1 MQKGVLCCKKTVST
15 NSVESGLLSKIPV
28 WIIAIKYGMVLVYVK
43 RVFHRKVHFFV
54 IVLSTFL
61 IVMK

>member
-1 MQKGVLCCKKTVST
+1 MRKGVLCCKIILST

-28 WIIAIKYGMVLVYVK
+28 WIIAIKYGMVLLYVK

-54 IVLSTFL
+54 MVLSTFL
-61 IVMK
+61 IVMN

>member
-1 MQKGVLCCKKTVST
+1 MRKGVLSCKKTVST

-28 WIIAIKYGMVLVYVK
+28 WIIAKKYGMVLLYEK

-61 IVMK
+61 IVMN